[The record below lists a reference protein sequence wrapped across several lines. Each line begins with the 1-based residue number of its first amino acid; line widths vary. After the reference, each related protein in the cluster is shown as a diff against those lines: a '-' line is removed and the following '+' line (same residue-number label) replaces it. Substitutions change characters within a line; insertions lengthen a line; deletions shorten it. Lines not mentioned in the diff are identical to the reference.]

1 MDFDEA
7 NPYLKQL
14 IVNAEKQV
22 VKDLVDDKKSL
33 MLQR

>member
-1 MDFDEA
+1 MNSDEA

-22 VKDLVDDKKSL
+22 VKDPVEDKKNL